1 LSCEIKEQKKERK
14 AERKTIRRTE
24 REREREDREVLYET
38 ESSGGRDHNYFS
50 FR

>member
-14 AERKTIRRTE
+14 KERKTTQRTE
-24 REREREDREVLYET
+24 REREREDREISYET
-38 ESSGGRDHNYFS
+38 ERSGGRDHNYFS